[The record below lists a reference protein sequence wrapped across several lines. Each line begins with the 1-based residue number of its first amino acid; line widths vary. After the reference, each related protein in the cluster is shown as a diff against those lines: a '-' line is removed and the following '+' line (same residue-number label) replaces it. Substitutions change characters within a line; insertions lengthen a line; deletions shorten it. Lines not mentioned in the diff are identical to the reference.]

1 MSLHFLI
8 LFIFGLF
15 ISVPASAQKITAV
28 KKTDFEGY
36 WSGTGTEDVNHHHR
50 DKFDYELQLHITGNK
65 VEGFS
70 ITTLTI
76 DGEKFVAKAKIA
88 GEIHDNYLKCR
99 ETENYYEERLPMGNG
114 WVPFEKMELIL
125 RKRGE
130 KCTLEGLYEVMK
142 GAEFGRLILEKTPPR
157 V

>member
-1 MSLHFLI
+1 MFVR
-8 LFIFGLF
+8 LFIFLFFGLMV
-15 ISVPASAQKITAV
+15 SVSASAQKIKAV
-28 KKTDFEGY
+28 KKSDFEGY
-36 WSGTGTEDVNHHHR
+36 WSGTGTEDVNAHHR
-50 DKFDYELQLHITGNK
+50 DKFDYELQLRVTGNK
-65 VEGFS
+65 VAGFS

-76 DGEKFVAKAKIA
+76 DGERFVAKAKIA

-99 ETENYYEERLPMGNG
+99 ETENYYEERLPMGSG
-114 WVPFEKMELIL
+114 WVPFDRMELIL

-142 GAEFGRLILEKTPPR
+142 GKEFGRLKLDKTPPR

>member
-1 MSLHFLI
+1 MPTRILIFL
-8 LFIFGLF
+8 FFGLM
-15 ISVPASAQKITAV
+15 ISVTVSAQKIQAV
-28 KKTDFEGY
+28 KKSDFEGY
-36 WSGTGTEDVNHHHR
+36 WSGTGTGDLNVHHR

-76 DGEKFVAKAKIA
+76 EGEKFVAKAKIA

-99 ETENYYEERLPMGNG
+99 ETENYYEERLPMGTG
-114 WVPFEKMELIL
+114 WVPFDKMELIL

-142 GAEFGRLILEKTPPR
+142 GQEFGRLKLDKTPPR